1 MVKRRAASMITA
13 AAVAIVVGAGT
24 LVLAAPARP
33 TVVQATPARPSSAPT
48 SVAAADEEA
57 QEQADEAAEKA
68 QEQADEAAEKAQ
80 EQADEAAEKAQEQA
94 DEAREAAAAPDDDA
108 PTLTEL
114 RGTVERQG
122 NGLSVGGVEL
132 GLGPRWYRE
141 QGEWAPL
148 LAGLVG
154 QEVTF
159 LVDRHGDGD
168 AAVFAIN
175 GTRYRPEQGRPPW
188 AGGPKRLGIDP
199 GNGNAAGPP
208 GREAG
213 WVPPGHAK

>member
-48 SVAAADEEA
+48 SVAAADEE
-57 QEQADEAAEKA
+57 A

>member
-48 SVAAADEEA
+48 SVAAADEE
-57 QEQADEAAEKA
+57 
-68 QEQADEAAEKAQ
+68 AQ